1 AEWLTTYSFTPIGP
15 AHLLKVGAGVTNETF
30 NGTST
35 SRAVDIVRANGTL
48 SQEITFVGSGRLS
61 RSKWGIQGFAQ
72 DSWTVSPRLSVQY
85 GMRLD
90 HDSFTGDVN
99 VAPRGSF
106 TAAVT
111 ADGRTVVRGGA
122 GVFYNPIPLNVASFD
137 QLQERSVMLFSADG
151 VTPDG
156 PARLVPN
163 VVTSAIHTPRSI
175 NWNLEID
182 REWIRKLFV

>member
-35 SRAVDIVRANGTL
+35 SRPVDIVQANGTL
-48 SQEITFVGSGRLS
+48 SQEIAFVGSGRLS
-61 RSKWGIQGFAQ
+61 LSRWGIQGYAQ

-85 GMRLD
+85 GARLD
-90 HDSFTGDVN
+90 QDSFTGDVN
-99 VAPRGSF
+99 VAPRASF
-106 TAAVT
+106 TAT
-111 ADGRTVVRGGA
+111 ADGRTVVRGGVGA
-122 GVFYNPIPLNVASFD
+122 FYDPIPLNVASFN
-137 QLQERSVMLFSADG
+137 QLQERSVTEFDPDG

-163 VVTSAIHTPRSI
+163 I
-175 NWNLEID
+175 
-182 REWIRKLFV
+182 